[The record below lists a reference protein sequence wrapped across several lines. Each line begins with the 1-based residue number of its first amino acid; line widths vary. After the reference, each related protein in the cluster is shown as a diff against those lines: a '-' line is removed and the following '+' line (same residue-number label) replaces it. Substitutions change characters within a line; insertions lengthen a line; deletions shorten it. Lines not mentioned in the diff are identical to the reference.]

1 MSKQELK
8 QKGFTIIEVVLVL
21 AIAALIFLM
30 VFIALPALQR
40 SQRDTQR
47 KDDLARVQT
56 AITNYQ
62 GNNKNNLPSEWDAF
76 TTNYLEAGE
85 DEDSFTDPSGKD
97 YEFVEDG
104 ETGSTPDTR
113 DMNES
118 DQETVRI
125 FYAVGYTCDGESLAG
140 GKGARKIALR
150 MVLEGG
156 GVSCISN

>member
-47 KDDLARVQT
+47 KDDLSRVQT

-62 GNNKNNLPSEWDAF
+62 GNNRNALPTDWDAF
-76 TTNYLEAGE
+76 TTNYLKAGG
-85 DEDSFTDPSGKD
+85 DAFTDPSGKD
-97 YEFVEDG
+97 YVFVADTKQS
-104 ETGSTPDTR
+104 ETPSTR
-113 DMNES
+113 DMNDTAQAS
-118 DQETVRI
+118 VRI
-125 FYAVGYTCDGESLAG
+125 FYAIGYTCNGESLNG
-140 GKGARKIALR
+140 GQGARKIALR